1 MRSPAKPPERN
12 DRFRSPVKPGRPSAI
27 QAHANRQASP
37 AQIRALAS
45 ANVRAPAA
53 AVPTVRT
60 AAQLRGAGPQA
71 GPNRSVAVVNR
82 QTPGRPTFPA
92 TSKAPNYTVQAPI
105 PLGGRGQQIKATI
118 QGTPQV
124 AGSVEISSAGPGKA
138 YISNLKV
145 DQQHRRRGVAA
156 KLIDAAIANARRQ
169 GFSAAS
175 LEARPS
181 DNGITPQTLVAM
193 YRRKGFKSVG
203 KTGRGSPLM
212 ERKL

>member
-1 MRSPAKPPERN
+1 MRSPAKPPDRN
-12 DRFRSPVKPGRPSAI
+12 DRFRSPVKPDRASAI
-27 QAHANRQASP
+27 QAHANRQSP

-45 ANVRAPAA
+45 ANVRAPG

-60 AAQLRGAGPQA
+60 AAQLRGAAPPA
-71 GPNRSVAVVNR
+71 GPNRSLAVVNR
-82 QTPGRPTFPA
+82 QTPARSAAPP